1 MVPAYPGCLGKEVV
15 KRGFSVVVTVYIL
28 SDFSKYVSL
37 LLYCRNQC
45 LRNLASVCTGAPPTY
60 MSSVANNPGMNTGM
74 NPGMMPG
81 PLPLPLASQ
90 PGYYADSTGAA
101 AMPSADAGSSIPPVK
116 I

>member
-1 MVPAYPGCLGKEVV
+1 M
-15 KRGFSVVVTVYIL
+15 FSVVVTVYIL
-28 SDFSKYVSL
+28 SDFSKYVSF
-37 LLYCRNQC
+37 LYCRDQC
-45 LRNLASVCTGAPPTY
+45 VCNLASLCTGAPPTY

-81 PLPLPLASQ
+81 PLPPPLASR
-90 PGYYADSTGAA
+90 PGYYAGPTGAA